1 MLSPIV
7 MKSQQLSVSYSVAVI
22 VIATSARIVQNS
34 LLPYEPMP
42 SVMHNPS
49 EVTSQYDPPETIDQ
63 FGEGGSGDG
72 DGCGSDCASAP
83 LTIRAKTMTCAS
95 RGAERRHVD

>member
-1 MLSPIV
+1 VLNSM
-7 MKSQQLSVSYSVAVI
+7 AVI
-22 VIATSARIVQNS
+22 FIVTSARIVQAS
-34 LLPYEPMP
+34 LSLYDPLP
-42 SVMHNPS
+42 SVMHNPL

-83 LTIRAKTMTCAS
+83 LTIRAKTMTCAN
-95 RGAERRHVD
+95 RGADSIIAFVR